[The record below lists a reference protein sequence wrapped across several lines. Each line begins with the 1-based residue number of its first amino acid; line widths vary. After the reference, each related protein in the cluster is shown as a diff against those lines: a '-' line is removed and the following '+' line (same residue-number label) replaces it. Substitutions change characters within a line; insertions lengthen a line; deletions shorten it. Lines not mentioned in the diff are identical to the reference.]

1 MTIADKLIE
10 TMLQYTPGTVVRT
23 QDILATMQERYPEV
37 PIGSIRPAD
46 FCDNWVN
53 KDPVSGKVHIF
64 HRALQI
70 EALPE
75 EESQFYARQET
86 LFVGTRVF
94 IIPNHDNKGAPQ
106 GWSQIGMYTASWTQ
120 LIRFVMV
127 VISCT
132 SEVPDE
138 IGEDD
143 NIIKLS
149 FP

>member
-64 HRALQI
+64 HRV
-70 EALPE
+70 
-75 EESQFYARQET
+75 ARGR
-86 LFVGTRVF
+86 FRVL
-94 IIPNHDNKGAPQ
+94 GL
-106 GWSQIGMYTASWTQ
+106 TARPSASG
-120 LIRFVMV
+120 R
-127 VISCT
+127 S
-132 SEVPDE
+132 
-138 IGEDD
+138 
-143 NIIKLS
+143 
-149 FP
+149 